1 MKPKSRRK
9 FATTKHCSV
18 RKPGLVPSEQVEAEA
33 FAQWLEINRFKFTH
47 IPNETGSS
55 DEAKRRAIRMKRAG
69 TSPGF
74 PDYLIYP
81 PGANIAIE
89 LKSLV
94 GKPSKKQLEWL
105 EFLSGRGYACA
116 ICHGAREAIQFVE
129 ETIGRKK
136 REEFNDHEVF

>member
-1 MKPKSRRK
+1 M
-9 FATTKHCSV
+9 

-33 FAQWLEINRFKFTH
+33 FAQWLEINRFRFTH

-55 DEAKRRAIRMKRAG
+55 DEAKRRAVRMKRAG

-81 PGANIAIE
+81 PGFNIAIE

-94 GKPSKKQLEWL
+94 GRPSKNSSNGWGSYRGAGMPVPSATELVRLSNSSRKQ
-105 EFLSGRGYACA
+105 SGAKKG
-116 ICHGAREAIQFVE
+116 GIQ
-129 ETIGRKK
+129 RP
-136 REEFNDHEVF
+136 

>member
-1 MKPKSRRK
+1 M
-9 FATTKHCSV
+9 

-33 FAQWLEINRFKFTH
+33 FAQWLEINRFRFTH
-47 IPNETGSS
+47 VPNETGGS

-81 PGANIAIE
+81 PGFNIAIE
-89 LKSLV
+89 LKSLT
-94 GKPSKKQLEWL
+94 GKPSKQQLEWL

-116 ICHGAREAIQFVE
+116 VCHGAREAIQFVE
-129 ETIGRKK
+129 EIIGRKK
-136 REEFNDHEVF
+136 KEEFNDHEVF